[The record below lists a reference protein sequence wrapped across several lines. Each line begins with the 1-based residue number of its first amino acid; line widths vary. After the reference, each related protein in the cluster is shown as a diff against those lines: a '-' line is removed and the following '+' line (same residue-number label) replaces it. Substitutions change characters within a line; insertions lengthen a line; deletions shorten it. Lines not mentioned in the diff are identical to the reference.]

1 MKKFILFTAA
11 LMLSISMVHADLPFR
26 NHRFSS
32 FSVLEVDTNSIVF
45 LGNSITNMNEWWEM
59 FDSNPNIVNRG
70 NSGAVSSEWLANLE
84 MVITGKPK
92 KIFLMIGTNDLG
104 AVGLSTPQQV
114 ASTIRKIFTRI
125 KNESPKTEVYC
136 QSILPSNYRRTE
148 SVLLA
153 ANDSLKKMCPEFGY
167 TYIDLWD
174 SLYGI
179 MNGTNGGLS
188 YDGLHLTA
196 KGYYIW
202 GQKIKQYVGNNCVFT
217 NADLNNAGYGGSHG
231 MRYTVLADLPVKS
244 SDVLIIGDEM
254 VHGGEWHELLHS
266 DKIKS
271 RGTGWG
277 YPGSSIEHVINLT
290 PVVLQ
295 GRTGNQ
301 APAKMFV
308 YAGVSDVNNTSDPA
322 TTATNYWKI
331 VDKIHALCPTTK
343 IYVMALQ
350 PTATAATNTGKVV
363 PFNAAIKAKAEATD
377 YVTYVDTYT
386 PLVNSST
393 NVGNSKYFS
402 GNYLYGLGYIKT
414 AQILAQYLE
423 EEGVSVLSENEA
435 QTLMNRYSARNTLG
449 GAVSAVNDY
458 KAGTEMGQYSAE
470 AIENFS
476 ATIDECY
483 ELLTSET
490 ATNEQLSAKATSMNT
505 ALNSIRESIAMPK
518 ESGDT
523 CYWYTFNSSLRNS
536 LYLSSTATAGGV
548 QGNAS
553 STRASHWKFI
563 KRADGR
569 YDIVN
574 RSHGGYIAPT
584 AVYNNQIKTVST
596 QPQKGWK
603 LSYSNTAGMYIISS
617 DAVQLNQ
624 TNLLGTPIYNWS
636 AGGTG
641 TDRDDAGCQFTI
653 KYVAMTVPA
662 DTTTTPDT
670 TMAPVYTY
678 NTQRGALYANGAS
691 TAVNK
696 SGANEDDPTYHW
708 GIVEYKDK
716 KYIFSVSEKAF
727 LSKKVGM
734 NSGAN
739 SILTIDAIDAINFAE
754 SGNADYPDFLSVTQS
769 GATYYLNMT
778 SDPGDLRIDSWSTKD
793 VGNRVKFGEVEGV
806 LYNEAEAIA
815 ILKEF
820 LGETT
825 DPEDPK
831 VPPYTAA
838 AEYAYTLDG
847 TSPIELT
854 GPLAETLLDMESGTV
869 FISFTPATT
878 TNRQILLAA
887 CNYTNSAFFGAMMNG
902 GKLAVNETS
911 TDGAEGWYTRGTAV
925 TANQQHAVALT
936 FNKSTGI
943 YTYYTNGASNG
954 TITLPSGNYQANF
967 FGTGNFSQIFLG
979 GAKLSN
985 NANMNPFTGKIND
998 IQVWTEILDAETVA
1012 MIQARNLD
1020 DLPTAISTTVVNNP
1034 SETIY
1039 DLTGR
1044 QIRKPARGIYIA
1056 GGKKFIR

>member
-1 MKKFILFTAA
+1 MKKRIFILVA
-11 LMLSISMVHADLPFR
+11 LLLLCTSVVRADLPFR

-70 NSGAVSSEWLANLE
+70 NSGAVSPEWLTNLE

-104 AVGLSTPQQV
+104 TAGLNTPQQV
-114 ASTIRKIFTRI
+114 ASTIRKMFTRI
-125 KNESPKTEVYC
+125 KKESPRTEVYF
-136 QSILPSNYRRTE
+136 QSILPSSKRTE
-148 SVLLA
+148 SLLLA

-179 MNGTNGGLS
+179 KQSTDGGLS

-202 GQKIKQYVGNNCVFT
+202 GQKIKQYVGNDCVFT
-217 NADLNNAGYGGSHG
+217 NAALQNAGYGGSHG
-231 MRYTVLADLPVKS
+231 MRYTIFADLPVKS
-244 SDVLIIGDEM
+244 TDVLIIGDEM

-277 YPGSSIEHVINLT
+277 YPGSSIEHVLNLT

-322 TTATNYWKI
+322 TTATNYWQI

-435 QTLMNRYSARNTLG
+435 QALMNRYSARNTLG

-490 ATNEQLSAKATSMNT
+490 ATNEQLSAKARSMNT

-536 LYLSSTATAGGV
+536 LYLSSTAAAGGV
-548 QGNAS
+548 QGNSS
-553 STRASHWKFI
+553 STRASQWKFV
-563 KRADGR
+563 KRADGS

-584 AVYNNQIKTVST
+584 AAYNKQIQTVAT
-596 QPQKGWK
+596 QPSKGWT

-624 TNLLGTPIYNWS
+624 TNLSGTPIYNWS

-641 TDRDDAGCQFTI
+641 TDRDDTGCQFTI
-653 KYVAMTVPA
+653 EYVEMTVG
-662 DTTTTPDT
+662 TE
-670 TMAPVYTY
+670 V
-678 NTQRGALYANGAS
+678 
-691 TAVNK
+691 
-696 SGANEDDPTYHW
+696 
-708 GIVEYKDK
+708 
-716 KYIFSVSEKAF
+716 
-727 LSKKVGM
+727 
-734 NSGAN
+734 
-739 SILTIDAIDAINFAE
+739 
-754 SGNADYPDFLSVTQS
+754 
-769 GATYYLNMT
+769 
-778 SDPGDLRIDSWSTKD
+778 IDS
-793 VGNRVKFGEVEGV
+793 
-806 LYNEAEAIA
+806 
-815 ILKEF
+815 
-820 LGETT
+820 
-825 DPEDPK
+825 K

-854 GPLAETLLDMESGTV
+854 GPLAETLLAMESGTV

-878 TNRQILLAA
+878 TNRQILLSA

-911 TDGAEGWYTRGTAV
+911 TDGTEGWYTRGTAV